1 MNNVIEE
8 LKWRGLLFDTTEGVD
23 ELFGKEKLTTYIG
36 FDPTGD
42 SLHVGSLVP
51 IMGLARLQ
59 RYGHPVIAMA
69 GGGTGMIGDPS
80 GKAQERQLL
89 TAEQVQANVDAIKKQ
104 LASFLDFDDKENPA
118 KLLNNG
124 DWLLNLSMMDF
135 LRDVGKHFTVNYMIA
150 KESVKSRI
158 EREDGISYTEFSYM
172 LLQGYD
178 FLHLN
183 DHHNCT
189 VQAGG
194 SDQWGNIT
202 TGMEL
207 VRRMRGKKT
216 HGLVFPLITKSDG
229 TKFGK
234 TESGTIWLDPKKTSP
249 YRFYQFWLN
258 SDDRDVVKYLKY
270 FTWLSQSQ
278 IQSLEDAVKERPEQ
292 REAQKTLAEEMTK
305 IVHSEDALNRA
316 LSASKVLFGGNI
328 EGLSGEDIEDI
339 FADVPSSEIAASALQ
354 DEGYAY
360 IDLVAETSLA
370 KSKGEARRSIQGN
383 GIAVNNVKS
392 ADIDRNVLLSD
403 AVDGKFIVLRKG
415 KKNYHLV
422 KVVN

>member
-1 MNNVIEE
+1 MNNVFDE
-8 LKWRGLLFDTTEGVD
+8 LKWRGLLYDSTEGMEETLVN
-23 ELFGKEKLTTYIG
+23 EKVTIYTG

-59 RYGHPVIAMA
+59 KFGHTPIALA

-89 TAEQVQANVDAIKKQ
+89 TKEEVDSNVEAIKKQ
-104 LASFLDFDDKENPA
+104 LSRFLDFDDKTNPA

-124 DWLLNLSMMDF
+124 DWLRSMGLMAF
-135 LRDVGKHFTVNYMIA
+135 LRDVGKHFTINYMIA

-178 FLHLN
+178 FLHLFDN
-183 DHHNCT
+183 HNCT

-194 SDQWGNIT
+194 SDQWGNIV

-207 VRRMRGKKT
+207 VRRMRGKKS
-216 HGLVFPLITKSDG
+216 HGIVFPLITKADG
-229 TKFGK
+229 SKFGK
-234 TESGTIWLDPKKTSP
+234 TESGTIWLDANKTSP

-258 SDDRDVVKYLKY
+258 TGDADVVKYLKY
-270 FTWLSQSQ
+270 FTWLTQEQ
-278 IQSLEDAVKERPEQ
+278 ITELEAELNERPEQ
-292 REAQKTLAEEMTK
+292 RAAQRALAEEMTR
-305 IVHSEDALNRA
+305 IVHDDTALEKA
-316 LSASKVLFGGNI
+316 QTASKVLFGGEL
-328 EGLSGEDIEDI
+328 EGLSADDIKDI
-339 FADVPSSEIAASALQ
+339 FADVPSHEISKSDMAG
-354 DEGYAY
+354 EGFSY
-360 IDLVAETSLA
+360 IDLIAESGLT

-383 GIAVNNVKS
+383 GIAVNNIKS
-392 ADIDRNVLLSD
+392 ADVDRKITLDDCID
-403 AVDGKFIVLRKG
+403 GQFIVLRKG
-415 KKNYHLV
+415 KKNYYLI
-422 KVVN
+422 KVI

>member
-1 MNNVIEE
+1 MSNIIEE
-8 LKWRGLLFDTTEGVD
+8 LQWRGLLYDATEGMKD
-23 ELFGKEKLTTYIG
+23 LATNEKFTVYTG

-51 IMGLARLQ
+51 LMGLARLQ
-59 RYGHPVIAMA
+59 KYGHTPIAMA

-80 GKAQERQLL
+80 GKTHERQLL
-89 TAEQVQANVDAIKKQ
+89 TSEQVEANVEAIKGQ
-104 LASFLDFDDKENPA
+104 LAKFLDFDAKENPA

-124 DWLLNLSMMDF
+124 DWLLNMSMMEF
-135 LRDVGKHFTVNYMIA
+135 LRDVGKHFTINYMIA

-178 FLHLN
+178 FLHLF
-183 DHHNCT
+183 DHHGCT

-216 HGLVFPLITKSDG
+216 HGIVFPLITKSDG

-258 SDDRDVVKYLKY
+258 TDDRDVVQYLKY
-270 FTWLSQSQ
+270 FTWLERSE
-278 IQSLEDAVKERPEQ
+278 IEALEEAVKERPEQ
-292 REAQKTLAEEMTK
+292 REAQKALAKAMTC
-305 IVHSEDALNRA
+305 IVHSEDALA
-316 LSASKVLFGGNI
+316 KAETASRVLFGGEI
-328 EGLSGEDIEDI
+328 AGLAAEDISDI
-339 FADVPSSEIAASALQ
+339 FADVPSHEVARASF
-354 DEGYAY
+354 EGEGASY
-360 IDLVAETSLA
+360 IDLLAESGLVS
-370 KSKGEARRSIQGN
+370 SKGEARRSIQGN
-383 GIAVNNVKS
+383 GIAINNVKC
-392 ADIDRNVLLSD
+392 ADIEKKITLADSID
-403 AVDGKFIVLRKG
+403 AQFIVLRKG

-422 KVVN
+422 KLV

>member
-8 LKWRGLLFDTTEGVD
+8 LKWRGLLFDATEGLE

-80 GKAQERQLL
+80 GKTQERQLL
-89 TAEQVQANVDAIKKQ
+89 TPEHVQSNVDAIKKQ
-104 LASFLDFDDKENPA
+104 LASFLDFENKENPA

-216 HGLVFPLITKSDG
+216 HGLVFPLITKADG

-258 SDDRDVVKYLKY
+258 ADDRDVIKYLKY
-270 FTWLSQSQ
+270 FTWLEQSE
-278 IQSLEDAVKERPEQ
+278 ISALEQALLERPEQ
-292 REAQKTLAEEMTK
+292 REAQKVLAEEMTK
-305 IVHSEDALNRA
+305 IVHNEDALNRA
-316 LSASKVLFGGNI
+316 LSASKVLFGGDI
-328 EGLSGEDIEDI
+328 EGLSADDIEDI
-339 FADVPSSEIAASALQ
+339 FSDVPSSEINSSILEG
-354 DEGYAY
+354 EGYSY
-360 IDLVAETSLA
+360 IDLLAETTLA

-383 GIAVNNVKS
+383 GIAINNVKS
-392 ADIDRNVLLSD
+392 ADVDKKICSVD
-403 AVDGKFIVLRKG
+403 AIDGKFIVLRKG

-422 KVVN
+422 KVVS

>member
-1 MNNVIEE
+1 MTNIIEE
-8 LKWRGLLFDTTEGVD
+8 LKWRGLLFDATEGLE
-23 ELFGKEKLTTYIG
+23 ELFANEKLTTYIG

-59 RYGHPVIAMA
+59 RFGHPVIAMA

-80 GKAQERQLL
+80 GKTHERQLL
-89 TAEQVQANVDAIKKQ
+89 TAEQVQANVDAIKNQ
-104 LASFLDFDDKENPA
+104 LASFLDFDNKETPA

-124 DWLLNLSMMDF
+124 DWLLSLSMMEF

-178 FLHLN
+178 FLHLF

-216 HGLVFPLITKSDG
+216 HGIVFPLITKADG

-258 SDDRDVVKYLKY
+258 SDDRDVIKYLKY
-270 FTWLSQSQ
+270 FTWLQKTE
-278 IQSLEDAVKERPEQ
+278 IENLENSLQERPEQ
-292 REAQKTLAEEMTK
+292 REAQKVLAEEMTK
-305 IVHSEDALNRA
+305 IVHGEEALNRA
-316 LSASKVLFGGNI
+316 LSASKVLFGGDI
-328 EGLSGEDIEDI
+328 EGLSAEDIEDI
-339 FADVPSSEIAASALQ
+339 FADVPSSEVAAADLQ
-354 DEGYAY
+354 GEGLGY
-360 IDLVAETSLA
+360 IDLVASTSLA

-383 GIAVNNVKS
+383 GIAVNNIKS
-392 ADIDRNVLLSD
+392 ADIERKITLQD

-415 KKNYHLV
+415 KKNYHLI
-422 KVVN
+422 KVI

>member
-1 MNNVIEE
+1 MTDIIEE
-8 LKWRGLLFDTTEGVD
+8 LKWRGLLFDTTEGLE
-23 ELFGKEKLTTYIG
+23 ELFANEKLTTYIG

-59 RYGHPVIAMA
+59 RFGHPVIAMA

-80 GKAQERQLL
+80 GKTHERQLL
-89 TAEQVQANVDAIKKQ
+89 TAEQVQANVDAIKNQ
-104 LASFLDFDDKENPA
+104 LASFLDFDNKETPA

-124 DWLLNLSMMDF
+124 DWLLSLSMMEF
-135 LRDVGKHFTVNYMIA
+135 LRDVGKHFTINYMIA

-178 FLHLN
+178 FLHLF

-216 HGLVFPLITKSDG
+216 HGIVFPLITKADG

-258 SDDRDVVKYLKY
+258 SDDRDVIKYLKY
-270 FTWLSQSQ
+270 FTWLEKTE
-278 IQSLEDAVKERPEQ
+278 IENLENSLQERPEQ
-292 REAQKTLAEEMTK
+292 REAQKVLAEEMTK
-305 IVHSEDALNRA
+305 IVHGEEALNRA
-316 LSASKVLFGGNI
+316 LSASKVLFGGDI
-328 EGLSGEDIEDI
+328 EGLSAEDIEDI
-339 FADVPSSEIAASALQ
+339 FADVPSSEIAVADLQ
-354 DEGYAY
+354 GEGLGY
-360 IDLVAETSLA
+360 IDLVASTSLA

-383 GIAVNNVKS
+383 GIAVNNIKS
-392 ADIDRNVLLSD
+392 ADIDRMITLND
-403 AVDGKFIVLRKG
+403 AVDDKFIVLRKG
-415 KKNYHLV
+415 KKNYHLI
-422 KVVN
+422 KVI

>member
-1 MNNVIEE
+1 MDNVIDE
-8 LKWRGLLFDTTEGVD
+8 LKWRGLLFDATEGLE

-51 IMGLARLQ
+51 IMCLARLQ
-59 RYGHPVIAMA
+59 RFGHPVISMA

-80 GKAQERQLL
+80 GKTQERQLL
-89 TAEQVQANVDAIKKQ
+89 TAEHVQANVDAIKKQ
-104 LASFLDFDDKENPA
+104 LSSFLDFDNKETPA

-183 DHHNCT
+183 KHHNCT

-207 VRRMRGKKT
+207 VRRMGGKKT
-216 HGLVFPLITKSDG
+216 HGLVFPLITKADG

-234 TESGTIWLDPKKTSP
+234 TESGTIWLDAKKTSP

-270 FTWLSQSQ
+270 FTWLSQGE
-278 IQSLEDAVKERPEQ
+278 IEALETAVNERPEQ
-292 REAQKTLAEEMTK
+292 REAQKVLAEEMTK
-305 IVHSEDALNRA
+305 IVHNQDALNRA
-316 LSASKVLFGGNI
+316 LSASKVLFGGDI
-328 EGLSGEDIEDI
+328 EGLDADDIEDI
-339 FADVPSSEIAASALQ
+339 FADVPSSEITESTLQ
-354 DEGYAY
+354 GDGYSY
-360 IDLVAETSLA
+360 IDLLAETSLA

-383 GIAVNNVKS
+383 GIAVNNIKS
-392 ADIDRNVLLSD
+392 ADIDRKIILSD

-422 KVVN
+422 KVVG

>member
-1 MNNVIEE
+1 MKNVLDE
-8 LKWRGLLFDTTEGVD
+8 LRWRGLLYDATEGL
-23 ELFGKEKLTTYIG
+23 EEIISKESLTVYIG

-51 IMGLARLQ
+51 LIGLARLQ
-59 RYGHPVIAMA
+59 QFGHTPIAMA

-80 GKAQERQLL
+80 GKTAERKLL
-89 TAEQVQANVDAIKKQ
+89 TKDDVDANVEAIKKQ
-104 LASFLDFDDKENPA
+104 LARFLDFDKAGNPA

-124 DWLLNLSMMDF
+124 DWLLSMSMMEF
-135 LRDVGKHFTVNYMIA
+135 LRDVGKHFTVNYMTA
-150 KESVKSRI
+150 KDSVRSRI

-178 FLHLN
+178 FLHLY

-202 TGMEL
+202 TGMEM

-216 HGLVFPLITKSDG
+216 HGVVFPLITKADG

-234 TESGTIWLDPKKTSP
+234 TESGTIWLDPNKTSP
-249 YRFYQFWLN
+249 YQFYQFWLN
-258 SDDRDVVKYLKY
+258 ADDRDVITYLKY
-270 FTWLSQSQ
+270 FTWLTEDE
-278 IQSLEDAVKERPEQ
+278 ILALEKAVHERPEQ
-292 REAQKTLAEEMTK
+292 REAQRALAEAMTL
-305 IVHSEDALNRA
+305 IVHDESALTRA
-316 LSASKVLFGGNI
+316 QSASKVLFGGEI
-328 EGLSGEDIEDI
+328 EGLSASDIADI
-339 FADVPSSEIAASALQ
+339 FSDVSSTEIPSDKLQ
-354 DEGYAY
+354 GEGYQY
-360 IDLVAETSLA
+360 IDLVADSGVV

-383 GIAVNNVKS
+383 GIAINNVKC
-392 ADIDRNVLLSD
+392 ADIERKITIED
-403 AVDGKFIVLRKG
+403 AVDGQFIVLRKG

-422 KVVN
+422 KVI

>member
-1 MNNVIEE
+1 MSNVFDE
-8 LKWRGLLFDTTEGVD
+8 LRWRGLLYDSTEGMEDV
-23 ELFGKEKLTTYIG
+23 LTNEKVTIYTG

-51 IMGLARLQ
+51 LMGLARLQ
-59 RYGHPVIAMA
+59 KFGHTPIALA

-89 TAEQVQANVDAIKKQ
+89 TKEQVDSNVDAIKKQ
-104 LASFLDFDDKENPA
+104 LSRFLDFEKEGNPA

-124 DWLLNLSMMDF
+124 DWLCNMGLMDF
-135 LRDVGKHFTVNYMIA
+135 LRDIGKHFTINYMIA

-178 FLHLN
+178 FLHLFDN
-183 DHHNCT
+183 HHCT

-194 SDQWGNIT
+194 SDQWGNII

-207 VRRMRGKKT
+207 VRRMRGKKS
-216 HGLVFPLITKSDG
+216 HGIVFPLITKADG

-234 TESGTIWLDPKKTSP
+234 TESGTIWLDANKTSP

-258 SDDRDVVKYLKY
+258 TGDVDVVKYLKY
-270 FTWLSQSQ
+270 FTWLEKSE
-278 IQSLEDAVKERPEQ
+278 IEALEVELAERPEQ
-292 REAQKTLAEEMTK
+292 RAAQKALAEAMTR
-305 IVHSEDALNRA
+305 IVHDDIALEKA
-316 LSASKVLFGGNI
+316 LTASKVLFGGDL
-328 EGLSGEDIEDI
+328 EGLSADDIKDI
-339 FADVPSSEIAASALQ
+339 FSDVPSNEMSKALFSGG
-354 DEGYAY
+354 GYSY
-360 IDLVAETSLA
+360 VDLIAETGLT

-383 GIAVNNVKS
+383 GLAVNNIKS
-392 ADIDRNVLLSD
+392 ADVDRLITLD
-403 AVDGKFIVLRKG
+403 DFVDGQFIVLRKG

-422 KVVN
+422 KIN

>member
-1 MNNVIEE
+1 MNNVFDE
-8 LKWRGLLFDTTEGVD
+8 LKWRGLLYDSTEGM
-23 ELFGKEKLTTYIG
+23 EEKLTNEKLTIYTG

-59 RYGHPVIAMA
+59 KFGHTPIALA

-80 GKAQERQLL
+80 GKAQERKLL
-89 TAEQVQANVDAIKKQ
+89 TKAEVDANVEAIKTQ
-104 LASFLDFDDKENPA
+104 LSRFLDFEKETNPA

-124 DWLLNLSMMDF
+124 DWLMSMSLMDF
-135 LRDVGKHFTVNYMIA
+135 LRDVGKHFTINYMIA

-178 FLHLN
+178 FLHLFDN
-183 DHHNCT
+183 HDCT

-194 SDQWGNIT
+194 SDQWGNIV

-216 HGLVFPLITKSDG
+216 HGIVFPLITKSDG

-234 TESGTIWLDPKKTSP
+234 TESGTIWLDAKKTSP

-258 SDDRDVVKYLKY
+258 TVDADVVKYLKY
-270 FTWLSQSQ
+270 FTWLSQTE
-278 IQSLEDAVKERPEQ
+278 IADLEVALNERPEQ
-292 REAQKTLAEEMTK
+292 REAQRALAEAMTK
-305 IVHSEDALNRA
+305 IVHDESALQKA
-316 LSASKVLFGGNI
+316 QTASKVLFGGDMA
-328 EGLSGEDIEDI
+328 GLSGDDIQDI
-339 FADVPSSEIAASALQ
+339 FADVPSSEISKDAMAG
-354 DEGYAY
+354 EGYAY
-360 IDLVAETSLA
+360 IDLVADSGLT

-383 GIAVNNVKS
+383 GIALNNIKS
-392 ADIDRNVLLSD
+392 ADIERKMTMADV
-403 AVDGKFIVLRKG
+403 VDGQFIVLRKG
-415 KKNYHLV
+415 KKNFHLI
-422 KVVN
+422 KVV

>member
-1 MNNVIEE
+1 MNNIIDE
-8 LKWRGLLFDTTEGVD
+8 LKWRDLLFDTTEGLD

-51 IMGLARLQ
+51 IMSLARLQ
-59 RYGHPVIAMA
+59 KYGHPVIAMA

-80 GKAQERQLL
+80 GKTQERQLL
-89 TAEQVQANVDAIKKQ
+89 TAEHVQANVNAIKKQ

-178 FLHLN
+178 FMHLN
-183 DHHNCT
+183 EHHNCT

-216 HGLVFPLITKSDG
+216 HGLVFPLITKADG

-270 FTWLSQSQ
+270 FTWLSQSE
-278 IQSLEDAVKERPEQ
+278 IEALEAAVNERPEQ
-292 REAQKTLAEEMTK
+292 REAQKVLAEEMTK

-316 LSASKVLFGGNI
+316 LSASKVLFGGDI
-328 EGLSGEDIEDI
+328 AGLSSDDIEDI
-339 FADVPSSEIAASALQ
+339 FADVPSSEITVSALQ
-354 DEGYAY
+354 GEGYSY
-360 IDLVAETSLA
+360 IDLVADTGLA

-383 GIAVNNVKS
+383 GLAVNNIKS
-392 ADIDRNVLLSD
+392 ADIDRKITIDD
-403 AVDGKFIVLRKG
+403 AVDGRFIVIRKG

-422 KVVN
+422 KVVS

>member
-1 MNNVIEE
+1 MTSVIDE
-8 LKWRGLLFDTTEGVD
+8 LKWRGLLFDSTEGLD
-23 ELFGKEKLTTYIG
+23 ELFGSEKLTTYIG

-80 GKAQERQLL
+80 GKTQERQLL
-89 TAEQVQANVDAIKKQ
+89 TAEHVQANVDAIKKQ
-104 LASFLDFDDKENPA
+104 LASFLDFEDKENPA

-150 KESVKSRI
+150 KESVKSRL

-183 DHHNCT
+183 DHHDCT

-270 FTWLSQSQ
+270 FTWLSQSE
-278 IQSLEDAVKERPEQ
+278 IETLETAVTEKPEQ
-292 REAQKTLAEEMTK
+292 REAQKILAEEMTK
-305 IVHSEDALNRA
+305 IVHSEHALNRA
-316 LSASKVLFGGNI
+316 LSASKVLFGGDI
-328 EGLSGEDIEDI
+328 EGLSAEDIEDI
-339 FADVPSSEIAASALQ
+339 FADVPSSEISVSALQ
-354 DEGYAY
+354 GEGFGY
-360 IDLVAETSLA
+360 IDLLADTGLA

-383 GIAVNNVKS
+383 GIAVNNIKS
-392 ADIDRNVLLSD
+392 ADIDRKIVLSD
-403 AVDGKFIVLRKG
+403 AVDGKFIVIRKG

-422 KVVN
+422 KVIA